1 LIEEKNS
8 HFLEILYSHLVNFF
22 QNVHKNDAYIASQG
36 PLPTTV
42 DDFWR
47 MVWEQR
53 VRVILMACKEV
64 EMGKVRRSKVKVNV
78 HRIKI

>member
-1 LIEEKNS
+1 M
-8 HFLEILYSHLVNFF
+8 
-22 QNVHKNDAYIASQG
+22 HKNDGYIASQG

-47 MVWEQR
+47 MVWELD

-64 EMGKVRRSKVKVNV
+64 EIGKVSRSNVKDKLN
-78 HRIKI
+78 IDTLN